1 MLLKLIVQRWN
12 EILFLNSFIEQLQN
26 CVSYQASKEAQRLRE
41 SWSEMIL
48 SSHFN
53 WIVNE
58 LHKCNKEASECHKMD
73 IFYIL
78 LEGKGKSI
86 TK

>member
-58 LHKCNKEASECHKMD
+58 LYKCNKEASECHKLD